1 MVRSADAIP
10 TRLPPSAEVIN
21 LVAEHTPGSAESG
34 PTRRVRTSWL
44 VVGLGMS
51 IVLMA
56 VPTYLETSTP
66 LLDHLPESVVWVPAV
81 TASVGS
87 ALAGVFFG
95 LWFEPQGSSSPSDRG
110 GAKAALPPPP
120 AHMVGYH
127 SQRAAIGRVL
137 RRFPRPGWRGVLARL
152 RGRSVPGDAPAVIV
166 ITGGPGIG
174 KSQLANH
181 MAQEFGDRFPDGVR
195 WVEMHG
201 DASTHEASELE
212 NAADERDDS
221 ASEGRVAALLRM
233 IRGQRDTNTATLEVP
248 DGGRRGS
255 RAPRTRESLLSELI
269 EWFSDTPRT
278 QPSQLAQTWWN
289 LTSGK
294 RILLVLDNATSSEKV
309 RALLPSSPLS
319 AVIVTSPVAFSD
331 ARLHYEEVALEGF
344 SPYEGLELLD
354 RIAGHTGVMD
364 DRLREHRR
372 RWRIVELCHGLPLA
386 LGFCG
391 TILQQPNAD
400 RSATD
405 APDPSVVLLRQLENA
420 AETPII
426 HDATNGFL
434 SSFRIAFHE
443 CTARQRLLLR
453 RMAASGF
460 EEASAVTA
468 AALLGVGT
476 SEAQT
481 LLDEL
486 ATRFLLDPL
495 GPASDGVR
503 RYRLPEL
510 IAVSLRELDST
521 SFDLSPAER
530 SAWSPERTLVATR
543 RVLVVYCF
551 LAESAADALNGTD
564 DHFPQPVREDLT
576 EVEILAVEP
585 SAHPQQWLARDR
597 QTLLRCLTTAETQGH
612 VELQWRTSRA
622 VSQMCQVLRMH
633 WDEWER
639 AVQSQRRAAELL
651 GDQQRMAMALLD
663 HSEIRANQGQYDE
676 GARYARDAHALCVDA
691 DLDPRWRARAD
702 RALGVSLH
710 RKGETARALVQLE
723 EAVRVFT
730 EHDESRWLAR
740 TQANLGDLQDH
751 LSKYDEAEELLRR
764 AIAQFDQAR
773 DNQQH
778 DLAQLRLA
786 EVLANRGQALQAWVL
801 LQEIRGRTDTRRQS
815 WYHARCLR
823 ALGSLDSR
831 LLNSQCADVF
841 AGTTQWEESMTRR
854 AREQLGHAMETA
866 SRGRLRRRQVLTGFS
881 PRSQIA
887 MLEEAMSILRRIGDQ
902 WGLHWT
908 TLTHGLLLIRMS
920 DVVKGREQ
928 VVAAAE
934 GFAAIGDPWW
944 FARSHRFAAQEI
956 LTMLLRSDDGGTPSF
971 EGYGPFG
978 VLDLVAASPWRQGVV
993 SEARV
998 HAETAHDAYA
1008 EADQPV
1014 GVLLTK
1020 ILLVRIDR
1028 AAGGIAPE
1036 RLRGR
1041 LSAYAEQ
1048 AREEGFLQVER
1059 EATKWLHWLRITSG
1073 GSMLPPNHP
1082 AP

>member
-1 MVRSADAIP
+1 M
-10 TRLPPSAEVIN
+10 
-21 LVAEHTPGSAESG
+21 
-34 PTRRVRTSWL
+34 RTSWL
-44 VVGLGMS
+44 LSGLGMS
-51 IVLMA
+51 IILMA
-56 VPTYLETSTP
+56 VPTYLETATP
-66 LLDHLPESVVWVPAV
+66 ILDHMPESVVWVPAV

-95 LWFEPQGSSSPSDRG
+95 LWFDPVSSSSKEERG
-110 GAKAALPPPP
+110 GAGAALPPPL
-120 AHMVGYH
+120 AHVVGYQQ
-127 SQRAAIGRVL
+127 QRAAIRRIL
-137 RRFPRPGWRGVLARL
+137 RRFPRPGWRGLPARL
-152 RGRSVPGDAPAVIV
+152 RGRSRQGDAPAAIV

-181 MAQEFGDRFPDGVR
+181 MAREFANRFPDGVR
-195 WVEMHG
+195 WVEMYG

-212 NAADERDDS
+212 HTEDDGDAS
-221 ASEGRVAALLRM
+221 ASEGRLASLLRVIRRPRDASPAAL
-233 IRGQRDTNTATLEVP
+233 EP
-248 DGGRRGS
+248 PHGGRRGS

-278 QPSQLAQTWWN
+278 QPGQLTQTWWN
-289 LTSGK
+289 LTNGK
-294 RILLVLDNATSSEKV
+294 RILLVLDNATSAEKV
-309 RALLPSSPLS
+309 RALLPTSPGS

-331 ARLHYEEVALEGF
+331 ARLHYEEIALEGF
-344 SPYEGLELLD
+344 TPYEGLELLD
-354 RIAGHTGVMD
+354 KIAGHTAVID

-391 TILQQPNAD
+391 TILQQPSAD
-400 RSATD
+400 GSDTD
-405 APDPSVVLLRQLENA
+405 APDASEILLRQLENT

-443 CTARQRLLLR
+443 CTARQRLLLQ
-453 RMAASGF
+453 RMAATGF
-460 EEASAVTA
+460 EEASAVSA
-468 AALLGVGT
+468 AALLGVDT
-476 SEAQT
+476 SEAQR
-481 LLDEL
+481 LLEEL

-495 GPASDGVR
+495 GAAADGVR

-510 IAVSLRELDST
+510 IAVSLREPDPAT
-521 SFDLSPAER
+521 FDLSPAER
-530 SAWSPERTLVATR
+530 AAWSPERTRVAAR

-564 DHFPQPVREDLT
+564 DHIPQPEREDFT

-585 SAHPQQWLARDR
+585 PLYPQQWLARDR
-597 QTLLRCLTTAETQGH
+597 QTLLRCLTTAEAQGH
-612 VELQWRTSRA
+612 VTLQWRTSRA
-622 VSQMCQVLRMH
+622 VSQLCQVLRMH

-639 AVQSQRRAAELL
+639 AVQAQRRAAELL

-663 HSEIRANQGQYDE
+663 HSEIRASQGKYDD
-676 GARYARDAHALCVDA
+676 GTRLAREAHALCVDA
-691 DLDPRWRARAD
+691 NLDPRWQARAD

-730 EHDESRWLAR
+730 EHGESRWLAR

-751 LSKYDEAEELLRR
+751 LSDYDKAEELLRS
-764 AIAQFDQAR
+764 ATAQFDKAR
-773 DNQQH
+773 DSQQH

-801 LQEIRGRTDTRRQS
+801 LQEIRGRTDKRRQS

-831 LLNSQCADVF
+831 LLNAQCADVL
-841 AGTTQWEESMTRR
+841 AGNTQWDEDMTRR
-854 AREQLGHAMETA
+854 AKKQLGSAMESA
-866 SRGRLRRRQVLTGFS
+866 SQGRFRRRPVRTGFS
-881 PRSQIA
+881 QQSQLA
-887 MLEEAMSILRRIGDQ
+887 MLEDAMGVLQRIGDQ

-908 TLTHGLLLIRMS
+908 TLTYGLLLIRMS
-920 DVVKGREQ
+920 NVGKGREK
-928 VVAAAE
+928 VTAAAD

-944 FARSHRFAAQEI
+944 FARCHRFAAQEI
-956 LTMLLRSDDGGTPSF
+956 LTMLLRSDDGGAPSF
-971 EGYGPFG
+971 DSYGPLG

-993 SEARV
+993 SQARI
-998 HAETAHDAYA
+998 HAETAYDAYT
-1008 EADQPV
+1008 EAGQPV
-1014 GVLLTK
+1014 GALLTR

-1028 AAGGIAPE
+1028 AAGGLAPE
-1036 RLRGR
+1036 YVRGR
-1041 LSAYAEQ
+1041 LSAYAAE
-1048 AREEGFLQVER
+1048 AREQGFTQVER
-1059 EATKWLHWLRITSG
+1059 EATKWLHWLKITSG
-1073 GSMLPPNHP
+1073 GSMLPPNLPGPTPNNSPDGEEASWTLWQRLAKRVGDALHGDEHR
-1082 AP
+1082 